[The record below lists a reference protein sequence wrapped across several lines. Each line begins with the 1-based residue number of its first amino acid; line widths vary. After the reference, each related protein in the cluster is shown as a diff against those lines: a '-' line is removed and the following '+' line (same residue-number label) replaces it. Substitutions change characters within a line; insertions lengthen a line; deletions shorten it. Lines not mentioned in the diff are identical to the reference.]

1 MSSNNTNTSAQ
12 EWRARAFAIVGNR
25 SVVGTNLF
33 ELLIVTLIL
42 TILTMDVMV
51 FKRVSELRDSLN
63 GVVVRHC
70 VRSCPEGAIVPMHR
84 DHGRNNWKDPDN

>member
-1 MSSNNTNTSAQ
+1 MSSNNTNASAQ

-25 SVVGTNLF
+25 SVVGPYLF
-33 ELLIVTLIL
+33 ELSIVILML
-42 TILTMDVMV
+42 TILTMNVMV

-84 DHGRNNWKDPDN
+84 DHGRNYWEDPEY

>member
-1 MSSNNTNTSAQ
+1 MSSNDTNTSAQ
-12 EWRARAFAIVGNR
+12 EWRTRAFAIVRNR
-25 SVVGTNLF
+25 SVVGPYCF
-33 ELLIVTLIL
+33 ELLIVTLMF
-42 TILTMDVMV
+42 TILTMDMMV

-84 DHGRNNWKDPDN
+84 DHGRNYWKDPDN